1 MVMNDKLHNNNSHS
15 IYSLMFLPVL
25 SLSLLPTPLSVVV
38 SSCLYAFSQR
48 ESRDHSI
55 FPRGW
60 LIYISGT
67 WESILVELMASLSTK
82 LLLVLL
88 RPHYL
93 KRPINGEVL
102 YRQYHYP

>member
-1 MVMNDKLHNNNSHS
+1 MVVNDKLHYNNSHS
-15 IYSLMFLPVL
+15 IYSLMCLPVL
-25 SLSLLPTPLSVVV
+25 SLSLLPTLLSVVV
-38 SSCLYAFSQR
+38 LSCLCAFQR
-48 ESRDHSI
+48 ESCDHSI

-102 YRQYHYP
+102 YRQYRYP

>member
-25 SLSLLPTPLSVVV
+25 SLSLLPTLLSVVVV
-38 SSCLYAFSQR
+38 SSCLYAFQR

-88 RPHYL
+88 RPHHL
-93 KRPINGEVL
+93 KRSINGEVL
-102 YRQYHYP
+102 YRQYRYP

>member
-1 MVMNDKLHNNNSHS
+1 MVMNDKLLYNNSHS

-25 SLSLLPTPLSVVV
+25 SLSVLPTPLSVVV
-38 SSCLYAFSQR
+38 SSCLYALQR

-60 LIYISGT
+60 LIYIFGT

-93 KRPINGEVL
+93 KRSINGEVL
-102 YRQYHYP
+102 YRQYRYP

>member
-38 SSCLYAFSQR
+38 SSCLYAFQC

-60 LIYISGT
+60 LIYIYIYLWHVGVHFGR
-67 WESILVELMASLSTK
+67 INGLVEYKITSSSTSSA
-82 LLLVLL
+82 LFESFNQW
-88 RPHYL
+88 RGA
-93 KRPINGEVL
+93 I
-102 YRQYHYP
+102 

>member
-25 SLSLLPTPLSVVV
+25 SLSLLPTALSAVV
-38 SSCLYAFSQR
+38 SSCLYAFQR

-102 YRQYHYP
+102 YRQYRYP

>member
-1 MVMNDKLHNNNSHS
+1 MVMNDKLHYNNSHS

-38 SSCLYAFSQR
+38 SSCLYAFQR

-55 FPRGW
+55 FPCGW

-82 LLLVLL
+82 LLLLLL

-102 YRQYHYP
+102 YRQYRYP

>member
-1 MVMNDKLHNNNSHS
+1 MVMNDKLHYNNSHS
-15 IYSLMFLPVL
+15 IHSLMFLPVL

-38 SSCLYAFSQR
+38 SSCLYAFQR

-55 FPRGW
+55 FTRGW

-102 YRQYHYP
+102 YRQYRYP

>member
-38 SSCLYAFSQR
+38 LSCLYAFQR
-48 ESRDHSI
+48 QSRDHSI

-102 YRQYHYP
+102 YRQYRYP

>member
-1 MVMNDKLHNNNSHS
+1 MVVNDKLHYNNSHS

-25 SLSLLPTPLSVVV
+25 SLSLLPTLLSVVVV
-38 SSCLYAFSQR
+38 SSCLYAFQS

-67 WESILVELMASLSTK
+67 WESILELMASLSTK
-82 LLLVLL
+82 LLL
-88 RPHYL
+88 
-93 KRPINGEVL
+93 
-102 YRQYHYP
+102 